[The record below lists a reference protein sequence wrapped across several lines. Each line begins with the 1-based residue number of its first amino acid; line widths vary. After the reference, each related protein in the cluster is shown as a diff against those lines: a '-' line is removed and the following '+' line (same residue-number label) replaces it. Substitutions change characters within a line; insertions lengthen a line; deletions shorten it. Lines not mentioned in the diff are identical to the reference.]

1 MMKFE
6 KYYEEL
12 KQLDVGTVLKDEP
25 LYKHTTYRV
34 GGPAKLFIKA
44 QNVDELIEVI
54 KYCRKHRIQLLLLEE
69 VQIYCFQI
77 KVLKELLFPLK
88 I

>member
-1 MMKFE
+1 MKFE
-6 KYYEEL
+6 KYYKEL

-34 GGPAKLFIKA
+34 GGPAKLFIKV

-54 KYCRKHRIQLLLLEE
+54 KYCRKHRIQLLVMEE
-69 VQIYCFQI
+69 VQIYYFQI